1 MTVTTLKILSID
13 EKRIT
18 TDLDKA
24 GYRKVG
30 AQIFQ
35 ATSFRK
41 AEEILQE
48 GEIDV
53 IVINYDYKDVDA
65 EAICEHLKRN
75 PATQEKPVVFTSVQS
90 LPRKVLDKQFG
101 PDLFIEQPIPRQ
113 YFIEKIRNVMEQK
126 IRDTER
132 VTHVGS
138 VSFVYEDKNYECVI
152 QDISKSGILMATDLD
167 LKPGYRLDMS
177 FDIPGYKKPIRVEGE
192 VVRRIETNRIHDNL
206 PGLGVRFDNFLGD
219 SQKRLEKYIL
229 KSQNDDPKMVYYL

>member
-35 ATSFRK
+35 ATTFRK
-41 AEEILQE
+41 AEEILQSQ
-48 GEIDV
+48 EIDV

-65 EAICEHLKRN
+65 EAICEHLKCS
-75 PATQEKPVVFTSVQS
+75 PETKEKPVVFTSVQA
-90 LPRKVLDKQFG
+90 LPKKLLEKPNG

-113 YFIEKIRNVMEQK
+113 YFIEKIRNILEQK

-132 VTHVGS
+132 VAHVGS
-138 VSFVYEDKNYECVI
+138 VSFEYQGQTYECVI

-167 LKPGYRLDMS
+167 LKPGFRLDLS
-177 FDIPGYKKPIRVEGE
+177 FEIPGYKKPIRVEGE
-192 VVRRIETNRIHDNL
+192 VVRRIEGNRVNDNL
-206 PGLGVRFDNFLGD
+206 PGLGVRFDEFKGD
-219 SQKRLEKYIL
+219 SQKRLEKFIV
-229 KSQNDDPKMVYYL
+229 KSQHDDPKMVYYL